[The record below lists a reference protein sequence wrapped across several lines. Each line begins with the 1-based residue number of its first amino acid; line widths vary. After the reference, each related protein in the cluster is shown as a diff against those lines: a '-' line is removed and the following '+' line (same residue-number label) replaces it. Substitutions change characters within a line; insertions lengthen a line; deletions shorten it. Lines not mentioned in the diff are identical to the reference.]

1 MEAEDIVAA
10 RTYTHAANTLRVIEV
25 NQRTI
30 AVFTG
35 NRAEYGLQY
44 PILRAIDRHPDL
56 DYRLMVSGAHL
67 DPNFGSTLDEIRSD
81 GFHIDAEIKIEMD
94 AASLFATAQA
104 IGSGILAISRV
115 LNELR
120 PDMMVVYADRFEGF
134 AAVIAASQMNIPTAH
149 IEGGD
154 LTEGGALDDSVRHAM
169 TKLAHLHFT
178 TNQQAS
184 NRILAMGEEPW
195 RVHTVGFPAID
206 LISEGRFASAAE
218 VAEKLDLDLCRPIV
232 LFTQHSV
239 STEFSHAATQFA
251 PSLLAIER
259 LAEKGVQ
266 LILTYP
272 NNDAGGKAIIEQ
284 LEVFRSKHVPN
295 TQVCRSLGRHL
306 YHGVLALARDLTL
319 RVACVG
325 NSSSGLKETPA
336 FGCPTVNIGS
346 RQEGRLRGKNVLDA
360 NYDANGIY
368 TATWRCLYD
377 EDFRTLSQQAE
388 NPYWLG
394 NAGPKVADVLATT
407 PLGQRIIRKLM
418 TLKGDVQDGWYR

>member
-1 MEAEDIVAA
+1 M
-10 RTYTHAANTLRVIEV
+10 

-56 DYRLMVSGAHL
+56 DYLLLVSGAHL
-67 DPNFGSTLDEIRSD
+67 DPNFGSTLDEIYAD
-81 GFHIDAEIKIEMD
+81 GFHIDAEVKIEMD

-115 LNELR
+115 LNDLR

-149 IEGGD
+149 MEGGD

-178 TNQQAS
+178 TNQQAT

-206 LISEGRFASAAE
+206 LISEGRFASATE
-218 VAEKLDLDLCRPIV
+218 VVEKLGLDLSRPV
-232 LFTQHSV
+232 MLFTQHSV
-239 STEFSHAATQFA
+239 STEFNQAAEQLA
-251 PSLLAIER
+251 PSLVAIER
-259 LAEKGVQ
+259 LAAEGVQ
-266 LILTYP
+266 TILTYP
-272 NNDAGGKAIIEQ
+272 NNDAGGQAIIQQ
-284 LEVFRSKHVPN
+284 LEVFGAASIPA

-306 YHGVLALARDLTL
+306 YHGVLALARDHSL

-346 RQEGRLRGKNVLDA
+346 RQEGRLRGENVLDA
-360 NYDANGIY
+360 DYDADSIS
-368 TATWRCLYD
+368 AAMRRCLYD
-377 EDFRTLSQQAE
+377 EGFRALCRSAE

-394 NAGPKVADVLATT
+394 DAGPKIAEVLATV
-407 PLGQRIIRKLM
+407 PLDQRIIRKRM
-418 TLKGDVQDGWYR
+418 TLKGEMRDGWFR